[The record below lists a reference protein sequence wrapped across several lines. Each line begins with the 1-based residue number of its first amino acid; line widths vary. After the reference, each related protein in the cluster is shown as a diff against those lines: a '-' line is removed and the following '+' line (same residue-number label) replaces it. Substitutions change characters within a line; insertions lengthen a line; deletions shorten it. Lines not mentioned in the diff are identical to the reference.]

1 MPSLPRRNPHHPAD
15 ATATRPRPVRV
26 SRSRVQEAVEA
37 RDVLA
42 AALTRAGI
50 QLPAMDVRT
59 PWAEVIPDQ
68 QDGQDRQGR
77 QDEQDRNDDGSPASA
92 RYALVHLGVCSAPVA
107 VALAAVIDKGAAR

>member
-1 MPSLPRRNPHHPAD
+1 MPSPPGRTPDHP
-15 ATATRPRPVRV
+15 ATATRSRPVRV

-59 PWAEVIPDQ
+59 PWAEVVPDQ
-68 QDGQDRQGR
+68 
-77 QDEQDRNDDGSPASA
+77 QDEQDRQDERDRYDGGSPDRA